1 MAKLGNVEASV
12 ILCNGCGKRISIK
25 GIKIQKKQKEEYQV
39 TFFSCPHCGRV
50 YQIDTTDG
58 RQRELMRLRAEAMR
72 RALSAAG
79 IKSLQKTAAN
89 SRKEAKALEKKLRRR
104 GGWLRAIGEEILQ
117 SGSEGEADGSENGDR
132 GAEGVQG
139 N

>member
-50 YQIDTTDG
+50 YQIDTTDE
-58 RQRELMRLRAEAMR
+58 RQRELLQLRAEAMR

-79 IKSLQKTAAN
+79 IKSLQKTARD
-89 SRKEAKALEKKLRRR
+89 SRKKAKALEKKLRRR
-104 GGWLRAIGEEILQ
+104 VERLRAIGEEILQ

>member
-12 ILCNGCGKRISIK
+12 VLCNGCGKRIAIK

-50 YQIDTTDG
+50 YQIDTTDE
-58 RQRELMRLRAEAMR
+58 RQREMLRLRAEAIR

-79 IKSLQKTAAN
+79 IKSLQKTAAD

-104 GGWLRAIGEEILQ
+104 VERLRAIGEEIL
-117 SGSEGEADGSENGDR
+117 EGEADGSENGDR
-132 GAEGVQG
+132 GAEGVQRH
-139 N
+139 